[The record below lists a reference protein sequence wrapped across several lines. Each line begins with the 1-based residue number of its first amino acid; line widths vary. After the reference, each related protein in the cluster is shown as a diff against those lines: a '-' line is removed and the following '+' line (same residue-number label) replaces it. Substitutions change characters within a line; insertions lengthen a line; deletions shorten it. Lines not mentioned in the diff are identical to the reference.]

1 MSARKRSKLAV
12 MGGLTAGATVAM
24 AGAAQA
30 ATTYTVGTT
39 DDTSAAADCAAD
51 NTDCSLRQA
60 ITLANGDTAFD
71 TIEFHTGLTG
81 TVLLGS
87 GLPTIT
93 APLAIDGPGANAIT
107 ISGDDAYRIFHINQ
121 TSNGAGTTIDRL
133 TLTHGR
139 TPGADLN
146 AIFPTNAG
154 GAILNENGSLTVSHS
169 VLTGNTAGGYGGAIE
184 SGGASGAGQSAYLYL
199 SDSTVS
205 GNSVD
210 ADGWGGGGVYL
221 NYGGAAIDKI
231 TVSGNHAPYAG
242 GGIVL
247 STMNSHVSI
256 SNSTI
261 AGNSEAM
268 VDVEVGGTFGGGGG
282 LYSLKNEHGIALM
295 NSTVAGNSAARGG
308 GIFSEGRGGGSE
320 LPWTIDNTIVAT
332 NSAATDPDLGIDPGS
347 DGSFDTSFD
356 LIKSPGAAPIT
367 ETVAGSNVIGVD
379 PKLGPLAENGALN
392 GTQTMAPECESPAI
406 DKGNSP
412 FFLTDDQRGFTR
424 PVDLGDYPNS
434 TAVDADGS
442 DIGAVELETTPL
454 TTCTPPPPP
463 GGVTPAGPT
472 GQRASALKRCKKK
485 KSAQARKK
493 CKKKANRLPV

>member
-1 MSARKRSKLAV
+1 

-39 DDTSAAADCAAD
+39 DDTSAAADCGAD

-71 TIEFHTGLTG
+71 SIEFHTGLTG

-87 GLPTIT
+87 SLPTIT
-93 APLAIDGPGANAIT
+93 APLDIDGPGADAIT
-107 ISGDDAYRIFHINQ
+107 ISGDDAYRIFDINQ
-121 TSNGAGTTIDRL
+121 TTNGAGTTIGLL
-133 TLTHGR
+133 TLAHGSAPEAINLF
-139 TPGADLN
+139 PGG
-146 AIFPTNAG
+146 AG
-154 GAILNENGSLTVSHS
+154 GAIRNANASLTVSHS
-169 VLTGNTAGGYGGAIE
+169 ILTGNTAGSFGGAII
-184 SGGASGAGQSAYLYL
+184 SGASAPSTGQFAYLYL

-210 ADGWGGGGVYL
+210 ADGFAGGGVYL
-221 NYGGAAIDKI
+221 NYGGAAIDNI
-231 TVSGNHAPYAG
+231 TVSGNYAPHAG
-242 GGIVL
+242 GGIAFFE
-247 STMNSHVSI
+247 MHSHVGI
-256 SNSTI
+256 SSSTI
-261 AGNSEAM
+261 AGNTA
-268 VDVEVGGTFGGGGG
+268 GGTSTTSGGGGG
-282 LYSLKNEHGIALM
+282 LFSSRNDHGIALM

-308 GIFSEGRGGGSE
+308 GILSEGFTNGGGTE
-320 LPWTIDNTIVAT
+320 LPWTITNTIIAT
-332 NSAATDPDLGIDPGS
+332 NNAATDPDLGIDPGN
-347 DGSFDTSFD
+347 GTASFDTSFD

-412 FFLTDDQRGFTR
+412 FFLTADQRGFTR

-493 CKKKANRLPV
+493 CKKKAKRLPV